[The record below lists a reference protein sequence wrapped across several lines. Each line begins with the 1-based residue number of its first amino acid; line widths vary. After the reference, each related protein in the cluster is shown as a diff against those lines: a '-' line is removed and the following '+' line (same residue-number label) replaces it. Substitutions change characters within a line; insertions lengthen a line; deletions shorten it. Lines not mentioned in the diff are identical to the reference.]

1 MQKCDISS
9 STQKIKWCTQ
19 ECVPPYGSD
28 WTACAT
34 NRETVLRK
42 PQVLPAADGPPK
54 VSESTK
60 ETSFCITLLI
70 TTLVRESTSQ
80 EIIAL
85 QFCY

>member
-9 STQKIKWCTQ
+9 STEKIKWCTQ

-28 WTACAT
+28 WTACTT

-54 VSESTK
+54 VAESTK
-60 ETSFCITLLI
+60 ETSFLVTLLRV
-70 TTLVRESTSQ
+70 TFVRERTSH
-80 EIIAL
+80 EIVGL
-85 QFCY
+85 HL